1 MYFEP
6 AKKTYYR
13 FPSANSINKM
23 DNRMYFP
30 EKPSHAE
37 ESSHY
42 NHPTNVHMPEKEH
55 SYDFK

>member
-13 FPSANSINKM
+13 FPSANSITKM
-23 DNRMYFP
+23 DNRMYFA
-30 EKPSHAE
+30 EKPSHAKE
-37 ESSHY
+37 YSHD
-42 NHPTNVHMPEKEH
+42 NHQTNVHTPEIEH